1 MLIARIFI
9 NEDKIGEVALQ
20 RLGPLNL
27 EGEGW
32 HDYAIRIP
40 CEHAGKVV
48 RHRYKDGWRV
58 LLRKALETMEGGKMG
73 KVTKDLMEFAGKAK
87 QIMDRESG
95 AIWYASKPG
104 FYPRTWMALRWG
116 EKGRD
121 LLVLDVSDDLG
132 IVLEEWLEA
141 PKLASTNVMMLKS
154 PAETLAYIDALIV
167 SAEQE
172 APPPGESPDAETGV
186 ACGLILGMLQR
197 IRQELFGSMRPASKQ
212 EDGAP
217 APGLN

>member
-58 LLRKALETMEGGKMG
+58 LLRMAIETMEGGKMG
-73 KVTKDLMEFAGKAK
+73 KVTKDMMSFAGKAK
-87 QIMDRESG
+87 EVMDSKTG
-95 AIWYASKPG
+95 AVWYASKPG

-121 LLVLDVSDDLG
+121 LLVLEVIDDLG

-141 PKLASTNVMMLKS
+141 PKMVSTEVAMLKN

-167 SAEQE
+167 SAERE
-172 APPPGESPDAETGV
+172 ASSPGESSETETGV
-186 ACGLILGMLQR
+186 ACGLILAMLQR
-197 IRQELFGSMRPASKQ
+197 IRQELFGSMHPALKK